1 MENNDDVLMDN
12 ENIDEIVNTQ
22 YNTFFF
28 LNYSTSIHHNSQED
42 ITSIYNML
50 YDNSGNIIP
59 PNTIAD
65 SDDADF
71 VNCFFVLNRCN
82 LQKYLLEYFDKSIVE
97 NNNIIKKIQKKIF
110 KQRLEIQAYDLS
122 QETIGA
128 VGGGAIGDGVV
139 GDGGVGDGVVG
150 DGAIVDDDTI
160 NDMIDNLITLQL
172 ELRHNKRIRRYI
184 YAGRLTHRNLFSQYS
199 IILWDIHQYNIRILC
214 DFFNIHCVGLQEYI
228 AEFICF

>member
-1 MENNDDVLMDN
+1 MENNNNILMDN

-42 ITSIYNML
+42 IASIYNML

-59 PNTIAD
+59 PNTIAE
-65 SDDADF
+65 SDDTDF
-71 VNCFFVLNRCN
+71 VNCFLILNRCN

-122 QETIGA
+122 QETISLI
-128 VGGGAIGDGVV
+128 GGDGAIGDGVV
-139 GDGGVGDGVVG
+139 GG
-150 DGAIVDDDTI
+150 DGAIFDDDTI